1 MVILVSSPSQIINY
15 KKPRSEKNLSTKIK
29 QLQNVPVAN
38 GRIGQKLKE
47 RIHELDWLEKS
58 QKKDIK

>member
-29 QLQNVPVAN
+29 QLQMD
-38 GRIGQKLKE
+38 
-47 RIHELDWLEKS
+47 ELVKNEKRGYMNWTGWRS
-58 QKKDIK
+58 HKKKTSNSFDQV